1 MSSTS
6 LETKTS
12 QHQAVLNQMLLN
24 QILRMQQERPE
35 ERPNAQMRN
44 ARMPNAQTFLVLEE
58 APRTILSAS
67 VGAKPD
73 SVT

>member
-1 MSSTS
+1 
-6 LETKTS
+6 
-12 QHQAVLNQMLLN
+12 
-24 QILRMQQERPE
+24 MQQERPE